1 MTSNQRQ
8 YVLVVS
14 LVALVVA
21 FGLWTASRAPELQV
35 QIPHGA
41 NNIQAQDM
49 QVATAAGVVTI
60 GESTSQ
66 EIAALFPGGKTL
78 GMSTVYYDQGQGC
91 TFTFTKQ
98 LDKLKVMHI
107 ENPQLSTARGIRV
120 GDNFDPTVIA
130 AYGSNY
136 GYAKKPSS
144 NHEIDIAYGDNDG
157 GVIFQVRDNVVTKI
171 VLQKEPPR

>member
-8 YVLVVS
+8 YVLVLS
-14 LVALVVA
+14 LVAIVVA
-21 FGLWTASRAPELQV
+21 FGLWTASRAPKLQV
-35 QIPHGA
+35 EIPQGT
-41 NNIQAQDM
+41 NNIHTQDM
-49 QVATAAGVVTI
+49 QVVTAAGVVTI

-66 EIAALFPGGKTL
+66 EVAALFPAGKTL

-91 TFTFTKQ
+91 TFTFTK

-107 ENPQLSTARGIRV
+107 ENPQLPTARGVRV
-120 GDNFDPTVIA
+120 GDSLDPTVIG

-136 GYAKKPSS
+136 GYAKKPGSDD
-144 NHEIDIAYGDNDG
+144 EIDVAYGDNNG

-171 VLQKEPPR
+171 ILQKEPPR